1 MNVNRPYT
9 FELARQLLAAYR
21 HDVLTDQH
29 HDDIAGHYANAE
41 RNGVDRATLDRA
53 AHALQRLAPADVNE
67 WIRQEYLLV
76 DGPDL
81 QRALR
86 GLAMLDSRVVDVEVN
101 R

>member
-1 MNVNRPYT
+1 TRRKVYATKRFADYNEERYRTAWEIVRD
-9 FELARQLLAAYR
+9 LL
-21 HDVLTDQH
+21 
-29 HDDIAGHYANAE
+29 GHRSVTTTRE
-41 RNGVDRATLDRA
+41 RY
-53 AHALQRLAPADVNE
+53 LAPLNGGKL
-67 WIRQEYLLV
+67 QSLV

>member
-1 MNVNRPYT
+1 VR
-9 FELARQLLAAYR
+9 
-21 HDVLTDQH
+21 
-29 HDDIAGHYANAE
+29 
-41 RNGVDRATLDRA
+41 
-53 AHALQRLAPADVNE
+53 LQS
-67 WIRQEYLLV
+67 LV